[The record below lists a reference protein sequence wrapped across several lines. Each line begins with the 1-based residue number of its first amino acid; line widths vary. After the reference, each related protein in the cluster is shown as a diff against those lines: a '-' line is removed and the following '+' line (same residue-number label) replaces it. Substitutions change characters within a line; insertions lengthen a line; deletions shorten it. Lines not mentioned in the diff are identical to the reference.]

1 MTKKI
6 GPSELILNPDGSIFH
21 LRLKPGQ
28 VAHDV
33 ILVGDPGR
41 VKMVGGY
48 FDEIEFEIQN
58 REFATITGGYK
69 GKRLTVVST
78 GIGTDNID
86 IVLNELDALV
96 NIDLI
101 NREVKAERTS
111 LNIIR
116 IGTSGALQ
124 ADIPIFSFLASRKSI
139 GFDGLLNF
147 YDRRNEISDLDFES
161 AFKKYTQWNPLL
173 ASPYVVNC
181 DDLLF
186 SKICDAQII
195 EGITISAPGFYA
207 PQGRELRLK
216 PADPKLNDKIESFR
230 FNNLKI
236 TNYEMESSAI
246 YGLSKLMGHH
256 AIMICLII
264 ANRVIHNV
272 GTDYKPEMAN
282 LVELILKKL
291 TN

>member
-6 GPSELILNPDGSIFH
+6 GSSELILNPDGSIFH
-21 LRLKPGQ
+21 LKLKPEQ

-48 FDEIEFEIQN
+48 FDEIEFEVQN
-58 REFATITGGYK
+58 REFATITGKYK
-69 GKRLTVVST
+69 CKRLTVLST

-147 YDRRNEISDLDFES
+147 YARRNEISDLDFES
-161 AFKKYTQWNPLL
+161 AFKKHTKWNPLL

-186 SKICDAQII
+186 NRICDNQFV
-195 EGITISAPGFYA
+195 EGITVSAPGFYA
-207 PQGRELRLK
+207 PQGRELRLEIV
-216 PADPKLNDKIESFR
+216 DPEINIKLESFR
-230 FNNLKI
+230 FKNMKI

-256 AIMICLII
+256 ALTVCLII

-272 GTDYKPEMAN
+272 GTDYKPEMER
-282 LVELILKKL
+282 LVKLVLSKL
-291 TN
+291 TK